1 MKDILLSHHRY
12 WILVVVIAISV
23 FAALCALAYLI
34 TNNEFTAWAKE
45 KDKLC
50 WEQAGNFKISKYG
63 VRCTNMSGG
72 IIFNETFRPK
82 ETTK

>member
-1 MKDILLSHHRY
+1 MYDEMNLPTAIVLLFLFFM
-12 WILVVVIAISV
+12 IMAIPTTIVYAIMYPSE
-23 FAALCALAYLI
+23 FDTWAI
-34 TNNEFTAWAKE
+34 T

-82 ETTK
+82 EESK

>member
-1 MKDILLSHHRY
+1 MYDELNLPT
-12 WILVVVIAISV
+12 
-23 FAALCALAYLI
+23 ALCLLLLFGVIFTIPTLI
-34 TNNEFTAWAKE
+34 VVSVMYPSEFDTWAVE

-50 WEQAGNFKISKYG
+50 WEKTGDFKLSKYG
-63 VRCTNMSGG
+63 VRCTKMNGE

>member
-1 MKDILLSHHRY
+1 MYDEMNLPTFVALVFLGIIIFAIPLMLV
-12 WILVVVIAISV
+12 LVVLPSEFDTWAI
-23 FAALCALAYLI
+23 
-34 TNNEFTAWAKE
+34 E

-50 WEQAGNFKISKYG
+50 WEQGGDFKISKYG

-72 IIFNETFRPK
+72 IKFNETFRPK